1 MRLHE
6 VQVSGSGASVRGS
19 GEPVWPGVR
28 ASTRECGGHSGVPK
42 SPSWGGRG
50 LLPLTAT
57 RPGTARRQ
65 GRQPELGGC
74 PRPRGPLSSWQ
85 REQGALGWPRGHR
98 GTASVRGCHVR
109 NPSCGPPAWRGF
121 CCPSE
126 EGVRPCL
133 PSGLPRPHCRP
144 AAPAPWSLLTRRGA
158 WWVGSSPE
166 PRRDSFS
173 HSAPTAGA
181 AGRAWSVSG
190 PGGPCP
196 RLPRCPH
203 RIRGSTCLLR
213 CPHPGPASGW
223 SWGSTSGHGARPQG
237 GCLQPPL
244 GSSSGKPPSEFTSSR
259 PALGSTGPQH

>member
-1 MRLHE
+1 M
-6 VQVSGSGASVRGS
+6 SGSGASVRGS

-28 ASTRECGGHSGVPK
+28 ASTRERGGHSRVPK

-121 CCPSE
+121 CRPSE

-133 PSGLPRPHCRP
+133 RSGLPRPHCRP

-223 SWGSTSGHGARPQG
+223 CGGDQPQVMGHDLREAA
-237 GCLQPPL
+237 
-244 GSSSGKPPSEFTSSR
+244 SS
-259 PALGSTGPQH
+259 LL